1 MLLFVYPLKV
11 KYEQFLVLICR
22 SFVLQ
27 HTMCHLYKSEVQC
40 LFTGVSLVTNI
51 GLLQDWTGVN
61 LTPTPTPPNIEL
73 LRYIS
78 CYLPRFIYFPLK
90 YKLKTSFVR
99 IKRHFRYRQLLK
111 HVTFHDRRARRGLRL
126 RDETMAS
133 RCCGSKNKALKNI
146 SIHFCYLL

>member
-61 LTPTPTPPNIEL
+61 LN
-73 LRYIS
+73 
-78 CYLPRFIYFPLK
+78 
-90 YKLKTSFVR
+90 
-99 IKRHFRYRQLLK
+99 
-111 HVTFHDRRARRGLRL
+111 
-126 RDETMAS
+126 
-133 RCCGSKNKALKNI
+133 
-146 SIHFCYLL
+146 